1 MTMAGCAIV
10 PMTPI
15 IMLWQAKCHF
25 QGEDRRETDH
35 VNLGG
40 GVANQQIVMNLAGVV
55 SALLMIT
62 VVFSFF

>member
-1 MTMAGCAIV
+1 M

-15 IMLWQAKCHF
+15 IMLWQAKCRF

-35 VNLGG
+35 VNLG

-62 VVFSFF
+62 VVFSLFNPD